1 MVYLS
6 GSALSGLLACS
17 LMNANKRMRAGHF
30 GPLLWRVGRPYAALP
45 GVERRTGRRFSAEQ
59 LDLVAADH
67 RGQILTI
74 VDEEVA

>member
-30 GPLLWRVGRPYAALP
+30 GPLLWRAGRPYAALP
-45 GVERRTGRRFSAEQ
+45 AVECRTGRRFTAEQ
-59 LDLVAADH
+59 LDLVAGDH
-67 RGQILTI
+67 RGRILTI
-74 VDEEVA
+74 EEV